1 MDKSAMFLNY
11 GQSPLTKSRYWKY
24 ATKDIHPYGENAIV
38 AIMCYTG
45 FNVEDAIILNK
56 GSLERGMFSTTK
68 YEMYESFEEIESIEG
83 VEIKTKFLDVERHN
97 VIRKKPGY
105 DYSELNE
112 HGLIRENTILDDK
125 KVIIGKVNTNLNTLI
140 DFQNK
145 KLFNAK
151 NGQRGAGKN
160 KFGAAGDDLI
170 IEIPL
175 GTVIYDDLTDEE
187 LIDCNEKSGEYLI
200 AKGGDGGLGNAKF
213 KSSTN
218 QAPRKCTPGFEG
230 ERRSV
235 RLELKSLADVGLVGF
250 PNAGK
255 STFLNK
261 VSSAKPKIGD
271 YPFTTLR
278 PHLGTIKGA
287 ESSYVIADIPGL
299 IEGASDGAGLGI
311 KFLKHIS
318 RTGLLLIFV
327 DLFPSEDL
335 DPVKQINL
343 LTNELDSFKDNLTQK
358 VSWIICNK
366 IDLIQEDEIAMI
378 RKEIETKLKRPS
390 KDIFFISAATGEG
403 TKELLKSLETEVIGN
418 KKDLA

>member
-1 MDKSAMFLNY
+1 MNFIDEAYL
-11 GQSPLTKSRYWKY
+11 
-24 ATKDIHPYGENAIV
+24 
-38 AIMCYTG
+38 
-45 FNVEDAIILNK
+45 
-56 GSLERGMFSTTK
+56 
-68 YEMYESFEEIESIEG
+68 
-83 VEIKTKFLDVERHN
+83 EIKAGDGGSGASSFR
-97 VIRKKPGY
+97 
-105 DYSELNE
+105 
-112 HGLIRENTILDDK
+112 REKYIPFGGPDGGDGGK
-125 KVIIGKVNTNLNTLI
+125 GGDIYFKVNLNINTLV

-145 KLFNAK
+145 KVFNAQ

-170 IEIPL
+170 IEIPK
-175 GTVIYDDLTDEE
+175 GTVIYDNNTNEE
-187 LIDCNEKSGEYLI
+187 LIDCTDESSNYLI

-230 ERRSV
+230 ERRSL

-255 STFLNK
+255 STFLNT

-278 PHLGTIKGA
+278 PHLGAIKGK

-318 RTGLLLIFV
+318 RTGILLIFV
-327 DLFPSEDL
+327 DLFSLENIEPIDQ
-335 DPVKQINL
+335 VIL
-343 LTNELDSFKDNLTQK
+343 LKKELDSFGDNLTQK
-358 VSWIICNK
+358 VSWIVCNK
-366 IDLIQEDEIAMI
+366 IDLLQETKINEIS
-378 RKEIETKLKRPS
+378 KEIEEKLQVTKEK
-390 KDIFFISAATGEG
+390 IFFISAVTGEG
-403 TKELLKSLETEVIGN
+403 TEFLLKSLESEIYKN
-418 KKDLA
+418 KRS

>member
-1 MDKSAMFLNY
+1 MNFIDEAYL
-11 GQSPLTKSRYWKY
+11 
-24 ATKDIHPYGENAIV
+24 
-38 AIMCYTG
+38 
-45 FNVEDAIILNK
+45 
-56 GSLERGMFSTTK
+56 
-68 YEMYESFEEIESIEG
+68 
-83 VEIKTKFLDVERHN
+83 EIKAGDGGSGASSFR
-97 VIRKKPGY
+97 
-105 DYSELNE
+105 
-112 HGLIRENTILDDK
+112 REKYIPFGGPDGGDGGK
-125 KVIIGKVNTNLNTLI
+125 GGDIYFKVDTNLNTLI

-160 KFGAAGDDLI
+160 KFGAAGEDLI
-170 IEIPL
+170 ITVPL

-187 LIDCNEKSGEYLI
+187 LIDCNEKSGKYLI

-213 KSSTN
+213 KSSIN

-230 ERRSV
+230 EKRSI

-278 PHLGTIKGA
+278 PHLGTIKGH

-327 DLFPSEDL
+327 DLYPSEDL
-335 DPVKQINL
+335 NPVKQITL
-343 LTNELDSFKDNLTQK
+343 LKNELDSFKDNLTQK

-366 IDLIQEDEIAMI
+366 IDLVQEDEIKLI
-378 RKEIETKLKRPS
+378 EKEIKTKLNIPT
-390 KDIFFISAATGEG
+390 KDIFFISAATGKG
-403 TKELLKSLETEVIGN
+403 TNKLLKSLETEVLKN
-418 KKDLA
+418 KFDLT

>member
-1 MDKSAMFLNY
+1 MNFIDEAYL
-11 GQSPLTKSRYWKY
+11 
-24 ATKDIHPYGENAIV
+24 
-38 AIMCYTG
+38 
-45 FNVEDAIILNK
+45 
-56 GSLERGMFSTTK
+56 
-68 YEMYESFEEIESIEG
+68 
-83 VEIKTKFLDVERHN
+83 EIKAGDGGSGISSFR
-97 VIRKKPGY
+97 
-105 DYSELNE
+105 
-112 HGLIRENTILDDK
+112 REKYIPFGGPDGGDGGK
-125 KVIIGKVNTNLNTLI
+125 GGDIYIKVNINLNTLI

-145 KLFNAK
+145 KIFNAK

-160 KFGAAGDDLI
+160 KFGAAGEDLI
-170 IEIPL
+170 INVPI
-175 GTVIYDDLTDEE
+175 GTVIYDQNTEEE
-187 LIDCNEKSGEYLI
+187 LIDCTNKSGLYLI

-218 QAPRKCTPGFEG
+218 QAPRKCMPGFDG
-230 ERRSV
+230 EKRSI

-278 PHLGTIKGA
+278 PHLGTIKGN

-327 DLFPSEDL
+327 DLFSTDNL
-335 DPVKQINL
+335 GPVKQVEL
-343 LTNELDSFKDNLTQK
+343 LKHELNSYKDDLTQK
-358 VSWIICNK
+358 VSWLICNK
-366 IDLIQEDEIAMI
+366 IDLINNEDLQTITEELEDKLEI
-378 RKEIETKLKRPS
+378 PS
-390 KDIFFISAATGEG
+390 DDIFFISAATGQG
-403 TKELLKSLETEVIGN
+403 TSNLIKSLETEVIKN
-418 KKDLA
+418 RSILN